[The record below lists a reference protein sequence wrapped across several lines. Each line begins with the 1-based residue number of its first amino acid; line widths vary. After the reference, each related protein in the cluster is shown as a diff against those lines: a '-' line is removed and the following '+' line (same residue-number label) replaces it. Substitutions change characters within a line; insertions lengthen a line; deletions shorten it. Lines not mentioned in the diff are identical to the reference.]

1 MPTRHLPKANSSF
14 INRLNKAKVLDLIRK
29 RTTISRAQIVEVNLP
44 GLLLGLA
51 GLGLASLATGLG
63 VVSYRDRLRLR
74 RQRTLLEGASELVQT
89 LINLRGETSCS
100 DNQQPAGG

>member
-1 MPTRHLPKANSSF
+1 MPDQRLPKEA
-14 INRLNKAKVLDLIRK
+14 RE
-29 RTTISRAQIVEVNLP
+29 QIVEVNLP

-51 GLGLASLATGLG
+51 GLGLASLAIGLG

-74 RQRTLLEGASELVQT
+74 RQRALLEGASELVQT